1 MVAYACTVRLKYG
14 LFFNLSLFPF
24 VDHEKLGLGL
34 NSIAAAH
41 RIMSPYS
48 IQPINCIAHRHHIVS
63 PIVEVDYY
71 FAWNKGKHLRTS
83 EAVN

>member
-1 MVAYACTVRLKYG
+1 MYSTFEIRAIFQSVS
-14 LFFNLSLFPF
+14 FSF
-24 VDHEKLGLGL
+24 VDHERLGLGM

-41 RIMSPYS
+41 KIMSPYS

-63 PIVEVDYY
+63 PIAEVDYY

-83 EAVN
+83 EAVNLYNLE